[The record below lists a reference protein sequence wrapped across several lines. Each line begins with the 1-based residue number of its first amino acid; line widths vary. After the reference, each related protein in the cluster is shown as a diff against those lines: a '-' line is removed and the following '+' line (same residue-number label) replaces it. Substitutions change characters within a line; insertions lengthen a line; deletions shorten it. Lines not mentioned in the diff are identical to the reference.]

1 MFIDLFLCDMKKI
14 LLVFIFV
21 FVFVSWC
28 SFEKEDVF
36 LLFEEVSDKFSE
48 NMFFLL
54 SWMSSFF
61 EYSNY
66 WINCNT
72 FWDNDNIETNLDIFY
87 SWYVDEDKIED
98 VYADFY
104 FFDKT
109 NHDQISFS
117 WFMQNIKKSNDYFVN
132 FSGVSIDMWKWNYK
146 SDLWYTIVDNLWGK
160 WIKYEKKDDG
170 KMKSLLDDVNFIFN
184 TIFSSSVFENDWE
197 AKYEWKNVY
206 KIHIKDDILNF
217 LNGRDNIKISKFDWL
232 FIIESENSINM
243 QINDLEL
250 FYVDWETSKDI
261 KIKWL
266 LNEKSW
272 NFVLYIDDNVFD
284 VNFKLYKKHINLTI
298 LNLKNFENIW
308 EINTNIYR
316 SKKDDVKKYD
326 INWIFTIFHEF
337 FYWSNLEN
345 EMKINI
351 RCLYENYNW
360 EDLNLIIQ
368 EPDSYILLDQ
378 ILWDEFSI
386 KNFIY

>member
-1 MFIDLFLCDMKKI
+1 LFIDLFLCDMKKI

-250 FYVDWETSKDI
+250 FYVDW
-261 KIKWL
+261 
-266 LNEKSW
+266 
-272 NFVLYIDDNVFD
+272 
-284 VNFKLYKKHINLTI
+284 
-298 LNLKNFENIW
+298 
-308 EINTNIYR
+308 
-316 SKKDDVKKYD
+316 
-326 INWIFTIFHEF
+326 
-337 FYWSNLEN
+337 
-345 EMKINI
+345 
-351 RCLYENYNW
+351 
-360 EDLNLIIQ
+360 
-368 EPDSYILLDQ
+368 
-378 ILWDEFSI
+378 
-386 KNFIY
+386 